1 MELYTLA
8 RIIHVVSVVI
18 WIGGVAMVTMVIIP
32 SIKEMNSAKDKM
44 ASFESI
50 EGKFQTI
57 AKITTILTA
66 ITGFYMVDYLNAWH
80 RFLQLKFWWM
90 HAMVLVWFVFTVIL
104 FVLEPY
110 VLHKLFKRYMEKNPE
125 RTFQIMHKAHWI
137 LLIISV
143 ITIVGAVAGSHGWN
157 FIK

>member
-66 ITGFYMVDYLNAWH
+66 ITGFYMVEYLNAWQH
-80 RFLQLKFWWM
+80 FLQLKFWWM
-90 HAMVLVWFVFTVIL
+90 HAMVLVWLIFTIVL
-104 FVLEPY
+104 FVLEPF
-110 VLHKLFKRYMEKNPE
+110 VLHKLFKKYMQENPE
-125 RTFQIMHKAHWI
+125 NTFRIMHKAHWI
-137 LLIISV
+137 LLILSI
-143 ITIVGAVAGSHGWN
+143 ITIIGAVAGSHGWY